1 MERSISQMNYDEL
14 LEHKLKL
21 HHLYRDYNI
30 KKDAENEPSK
40 LNRLCRVMSRIDML
54 LKKVYQVMETRKP
67 GHNIG
72 S

>member
-14 LEHKLKL
+14 IQHKLKL

-30 KKDAENEPSK
+30 QKDAEHEPSK
-40 LNRLCRVMSRIDML
+40 LNRLYRIMTRIEML
-54 LKKVYQVMETRKP
+54 LKKVYQVMESRKP